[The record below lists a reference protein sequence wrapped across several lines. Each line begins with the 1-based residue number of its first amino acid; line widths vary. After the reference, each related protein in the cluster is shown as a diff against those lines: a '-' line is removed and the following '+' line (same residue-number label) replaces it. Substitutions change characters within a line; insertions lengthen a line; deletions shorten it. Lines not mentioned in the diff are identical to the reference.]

1 MNSLNIYSI
10 TYAHLIVH
18 LILINIIISILDYFK
33 INNSGIELFKE
44 YYVENRYK
52 NLITDFFLIYTY
64 LKIAELLPAYIPIQF
79 RRLVVTF
86 IIDMLLNFYLK
97 NTTYDD
103 GNINFL
109 KKWSSTVGWF
119 AVLWDLLLLFT
130 IGSVAD
136 KINMIKF
143 MKKPIAHI
151 IIFGLMAF
159 GLLHI

>member
-1 MNSLNIYSI
+1 MNNLNIYSI
-10 TYAHLIVH
+10 TYGHLIVH
-18 LILINIIISILDYFK
+18 LILINIIISILDYLK

-52 NLITDFFLIYTY
+52 NLIVDFFLIYTY
-64 LKIAELLPAYIPIQF
+64 LKIAEFLPAYIPIQF
-79 RRLVVTF
+79 RRLIVTF
-86 IIDMLLNFYLK
+86 VIDMLLNFYLK
-97 NTTYDD
+97 NTSYDD

-119 AVLWDLLLLFT
+119 AILWDFILLFT
-130 IGSVAD
+130 IGTVAD

-143 MKKPIAHI
+143 MKKPITHI